1 MVTGTPEGHHLISGL
16 GNSWR
21 ALRTSSGEPGLNA
34 SVVERA
40 IGVPGGVRDPSHG
53 ASHYGPPGQE
63 SLQPK
68 RVSKIHRL
76 FLHLQDRLV
85 GIIET
90 KEATK
95 TRAQRLS
102 GKPRKLVC
110 VLTHS
115 PGRQAAPS
123 TLKILRRAGMMTHL
137 KAKCGERDPMT
148 P

>member
-1 MVTGTPEGHHLISGL
+1 M
-16 GNSWR
+16 
-21 ALRTSSGEPGLNA
+21 
-34 SVVERA
+34 
-40 IGVPGGVRDPSHG
+40 GG
-53 ASHYGPPGQE
+53 AY
-63 SLQPK
+63 
-68 RVSKIHRL
+68 RL

-123 TLKILRRAGMMTHL
+123 TLKILRGAGTMTHL